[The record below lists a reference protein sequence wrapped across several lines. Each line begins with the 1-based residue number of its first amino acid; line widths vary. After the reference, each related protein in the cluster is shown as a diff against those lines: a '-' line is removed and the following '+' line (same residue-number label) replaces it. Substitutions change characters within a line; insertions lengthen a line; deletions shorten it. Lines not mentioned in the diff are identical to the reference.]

1 MTGRELITAL
11 INDKDINLDTEIVIA
26 TKDGAFSNGYV
37 DENGDA
43 FAKFHIKE
51 IYVPDEPFA
60 ISPMLMFEDIRHKN
74 DSSKDGKSADTEKL
88 EYCIKRCAEL
98 RNFYYAQVMRLTQE
112 NASPKIINYFEGKAH
127 AMSDIHLLLHGFDLG
142 FDKR

>member
-11 INDKDINLDTEIVIA
+11 INDKDVNLDAEIVIA
-26 TKDGAFSNGYV
+26 TKDGAFENGYV

-51 IYVPDEPFA
+51 IYVPDEPFTV
-60 ISPMLMFEDIRHKN
+60 SPMLMFDDIRHKN
-74 DSSKDGKSADTEKL
+74 DSSADSKPVDTEKL
-88 EYCIKRCAEL
+88 EYCIKRCTEL
-98 RNFYYAQVMRLTQE
+98 RNFYYEQVMILTRQ
-112 NASPKIINYFEGKAH
+112 NASRNIIDYYEGKAH
-127 AMSDIHLLLHGFDLG
+127 AMSDMHLLFHGFDFA